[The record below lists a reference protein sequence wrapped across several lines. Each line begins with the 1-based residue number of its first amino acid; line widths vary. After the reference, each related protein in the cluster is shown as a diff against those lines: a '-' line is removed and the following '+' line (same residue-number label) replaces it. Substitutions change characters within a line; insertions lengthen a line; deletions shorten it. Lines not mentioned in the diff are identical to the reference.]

1 MPESLTARLPLP
13 DGRILEC
20 ETPPRVHPLAPS
32 TIALAEAVFT
42 EVRRGGRRR
51 VLDLG
56 CGAGFLGLAAA
67 AAGAQRVLASDVD
80 PTAVACA
87 ARNAVRTG
95 LRIETRVGDWFEPA
109 RGEVFDLVAANPPQT
124 PAPSP
129 IAPDRWGGPD
139 GSRHLLHVAAEAPR
153 HLDSRGVLLLLTSTL
168 ADLPPLEARLRLR
181 FRLRLAGETE
191 RPFGEEEYASL
202 QPGLF
207 SYLERRRAEG
217 RATFEAGESGRLRFR
232 LLVRRCELLAPERVL
247 VVHADDLGIDV
258 ARNRG
263 IAEAFARGVL
273 TSVSVLANG
282 PAFDDALRRLRERPG
297 ADVGVH
303 LNLTEGKPLHGGA
316 TLVGSGGRFPGK
328 EAARGNLL
336 EGGDADES
344 EVEAEF
350 AAQVERA
357 LESGLPVSHLDGHQ
371 HVHLWPRARRAC
383 LAVARRFGIA
393 WVRTPIEDAVDEPEG
408 ARCSLRE
415 LGDRAGRLRDEL
427 PAAGCGTADR
437 FVGESTIG
445 RGSLEGVRRLLA
457 SAGPGL
463 TEWMVHP
470 GYAATGSVPFSNAD
484 RERELRLLADPALR
498 SFLDDQGFRRSGFRD
513 LPPPA

>member
-1 MPESLTARLPLP
+1 MPLP

-20 ETPPRVHPLAPS
+20 ESAPGVHPLAPS
-32 TIALAEAVFT
+32 TIALAGAVFA
-42 EVRRGGRRR
+42 EVRRGGRRS

-67 AAGAQRVLASDVD
+67 AAGARRVLATDVD
-80 PTAVACA
+80 PAAVACA
-87 ARNAVRTG
+87 ARNAARAG
-95 LRIETRVGDWFEPA
+95 LRIETRVGDWFEPV
-109 RGEVFDLVAANPPQT
+109 RGEGFDLLASNPPQT

-129 IAPDRWGGPD
+129 IAPDRWGGPE

-153 HLDSRGVLLLLTSTL
+153 HLKPRGVLLLQTSTL
-168 ADLPPLEARLRLR
+168 ADLRPLEARLRER
-181 FRLRLAGETE
+181 FRLRLAAATE
-191 RPFGEEEYASL
+191 RPFAGEEYASL

-207 SYLERRRAEG
+207 PYLERRRAEG
-217 RATFEAGESGRLRFR
+217 KASFDADGAGRLRFR
-232 LLVRRCELLAPERVL
+232 LLVRRCELLDPERAL

-273 TSVSVLANG
+273 TSASVLANG
-282 PAFDDALRRLRERPG
+282 PAFDDALRRLRELPG

-303 LNLTEGKPLHGGA
+303 LNLTEGRPLSGAA
-316 TLVGSGGRFPGK
+316 TLVGRDGRFPGK
-328 EAARGNLL
+328 EVARANLL
-336 EGGDADES
+336 EEGHAEES

-357 LESGLPVSHLDGHQ
+357 LESGLRVSHLDGHQ
-371 HVHLWPRARRAC
+371 HVQVWPRARRAC

-393 WVRTPIEDAVDEPEG
+393 WVRIPIEDAPEEAEG
-408 ARCSLRE
+408 AECCPHE
-415 LGDRAGRLRDEL
+415 LGDRAACLRDEL
-427 PAAGCGTADR
+427 PVEGCGTADR

-445 RGSLEGVRRLLA
+445 RASLEGVHRLLA
-457 SAGPGL
+457 SAGPGV

-470 GYAATGSVPFSNAD
+470 GYAETGSVPFSNAE
-484 RERELRLLADPALR
+484 RERELRLLTDPGLR
-498 SFLDDQGFRRSGFRD
+498 AFLDEQGFRRSGFRD